1 MPAQKLDNDS
11 LQDATESIVKSPN
24 GTPSNDVT
32 VSAQMEHI
40 NSTDGITIETIETG
54 KIDTENS
61 SPALLPEADLAKEQT
76 LLGDVSIEKVIG
88 EISYSECSDEPQQDM
103 TLRDIPPN
111 LSSMQPI
118 KTSSVVS
125 ELPEFSQTPE
135 TTLTNSSN
143 GLSPP
148 QESTMNDTSNKELSG
163 SNSTGNGDTSQNKRD
178 CLKSCIIRLTELSS
192 KECDRWM
199 TSSSFFVVFF
209 NNNSLFSYVCTM
221 IRCIV
226 LFIFYF
232 CYDEN
237 EMQYKSEDCPS

>member
-1 MPAQKLDNDS
+1 MPAKKLDNDS

-40 NSTDGITIETIETG
+40 NSTDGITVETIETG

-88 EISYSECSDEPQQDM
+88 EISYSEHSDEPQQDM

-118 KTSSVVS
+118 ETSSVVS

-143 GLSPP
+143 GSSPP
-148 QESTMNDTSNKELSG
+148 QESTTNDTSNKELSG
-163 SNSTGNGDTSQNKRD
+163 SNSTGNGDTSQNKCD

-192 KECDRWM
+192 KERDRWM
-199 TSSSFFVVFF
+199 TSSS
-209 NNNSLFSYVCTM
+209 
-221 IRCIV
+221 
-226 LFIFYF
+226 
-232 CYDEN
+232 
-237 EMQYKSEDCPS
+237 